1 MELEVKIET
10 LEQKIDALL
19 DMTFMIHAALYPASG
34 YKLVEFA
41 DKTARFLPA
50 DTNMNKG
57 VTDDE

>member
-1 MELEVKIET
+1 MDETKLKT

-50 DTNMNKG
+50 DTNMNKE
-57 VTDDE
+57 TN